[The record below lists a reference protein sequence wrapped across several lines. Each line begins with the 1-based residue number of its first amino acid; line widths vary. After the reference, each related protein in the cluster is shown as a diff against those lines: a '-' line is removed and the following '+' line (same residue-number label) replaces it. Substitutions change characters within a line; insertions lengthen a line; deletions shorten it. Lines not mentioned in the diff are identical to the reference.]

1 MLKKDVNIKNDKT
14 IVWVSFLIILDKL
27 FAGKKPPEEI
37 KENAKFN
44 ESKVLMENKFNIMKI
59 TKVIPEYIKN
69 TLIACLNI
77 SDVLNE
83 KKFVNVFLKFS
94 S

>member
-1 MLKKDVNIKNDKT
+1 MLKKDVNIKNEKT

-27 FAGKKPPEEI
+27 FVGKKPPEEI

-59 TKVIPEYIKN
+59 TKVIPEYMKK
-69 TLIACLNI
+69 TFIACLNT
-77 SDVLNE
+77 SEVLNE
-83 KKFVNVFLKFS
+83 KKFVKVFLKFS
-94 S
+94 

>member
-1 MLKKDVNIKNDKT
+1 MS
-14 IVWVSFLIILDKL
+14 SFIILDKL
-27 FAGKKPPEEI
+27 FVGKKPPEEI

-44 ESKVLMENKFNIMKI
+44 ESKVLIENKFNIIKI

-77 SDVLNE
+77 SDVLYE
-83 KKFVNVFLKFS
+83 KKFVYVFLKFS

>member
-1 MLKKDVNIKNDKT
+1 MS
-14 IVWVSFLIILDKL
+14 SFIILDKL
-27 FAGKKPPEEI
+27 FVGKKPPEEI

-44 ESKVLMENKFNIMKI
+44 ESKVLIENKFNIIKI
-59 TKVIPEYIKN
+59 TKVMPEYIKN

-83 KKFVNVFLKFS
+83 KNLLTFF
-94 S
+94 

>member
-1 MLKKDVNIKNDKT
+1 MS
-14 IVWVSFLIILDKL
+14 SFIILDKL
-27 FAGKKPPEEI
+27 FVGKKPPDQI

-44 ESKVLMENKFNIMKI
+44 ESKVLIDNKFNIIKI